1 MPFIKSNINKFKVES
16 EKNTLTLMGKVLMF
30 LIKKRNTSFQNTKY
44 DRKRAR
50 IDLLGTYTHILCS
63 LVHHATFFTEEG

>member
-50 IDLLGTYTHILCS
+50 ILNKPNLNGTNHENILS
-63 LVHHATFFTEEG
+63 LTSM